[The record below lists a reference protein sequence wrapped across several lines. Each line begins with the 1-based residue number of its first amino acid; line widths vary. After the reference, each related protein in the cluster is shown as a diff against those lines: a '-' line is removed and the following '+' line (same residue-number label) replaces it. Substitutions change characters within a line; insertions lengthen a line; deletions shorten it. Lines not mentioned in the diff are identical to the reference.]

1 MVPEFQ
7 SPTSIMTLYSLHSL
21 LLFIHVATAVGGLG
35 QLGALGQL
43 TRDPSTVNPASLKL
57 LLRAANGSLGIMF
70 LSGIGLLW
78 MVNWSFAEMWWFRL
92 SMVLFLLL
100 GGLLGMGQRAL
111 RTALAEPEPNA
122 SPALKSLHRLAIG
135 MSLTLA
141 ALVFLMEV
149 KPF

>member
-1 MVPEFQ
+1 
-7 SPTSIMTLYSLHSL
+7 MTLYSF

-35 QLGALGQL
+35 QIGAIGQL

-57 LLRAANGSLGIMF
+57 LLRAASGSLGIML
-70 LSGIGLLW
+70 LSGIGLTW
-78 MVNWSFAEMWWFRL
+78 MVNWSFAQSWWFRL
-92 SMVLFLLL
+92 SMILFLLL
-100 GGLLGMGQRAL
+100 GFLLGMGQREL
-111 RTALAEPEPNA
+111 RAALAEPVPNA

>member
-1 MVPEFQ
+1 
-7 SPTSIMTLYSLHSL
+7 MTLYALV
-21 LLFIHVATAVGGLG
+21 LFIHVATAVGGLG

-43 TRDPSTVNPASLKL
+43 TRNPSTVNPASLKL
-57 LLRAANGSLGIMF
+57 LLRAASGSLAVML
-70 LSGIGLLW
+70 LSGIGLTW
-78 MVNWSFAEMWWFRL
+78 MVNWSFAQMWWFRL

-111 RTALAEPEPNA
+111 RTALAEPVPNA
-122 SPALKSLHRLAIG
+122 SPAMKTLHRLAIG

-141 ALVFLMEV
+141 ALVFMMEV